1 MPFSSTMHILVVDD
15 DPVALTVLALA
26 VKRLG
31 HEVVSATDGDQAL
44 ATYQRLRPRVVISD
58 WCMPTM
64 TGVELC
70 RQIRAE
76 SDVEQPYF
84 MLVTSLSARENTLEG
99 FRAGADDYMVK
110 PVDPEILESRLR
122 VAERTVGALR
132 VKKEQALRQVVETC
146 QSVVGYEHPALLES
160 LRQLSQV
167 YVEQNA
173 FAKARAFLRR
183 QVAISEK
190 DGNHETV
197 AKLKESLAEINAHE
211 EALLETG
218 T

>member
-1 MPFSSTMHILVVDD
+1 MHILVVDD
-15 DPVALTVLALA
+15 NPVALKVLALA

-31 HEVVSATDGDQAL
+31 HEVVSATDGDEAL

-76 SDVEQPYF
+76 SEVEQPYF

-99 FRAGADDYMVK
+99 FRAGADDYMVQ
-110 PVDPEILESRLR
+110 PVDPEVLESRLR

-160 LRQLSQV
+160 LRELSQI

-183 QVAISEK
+183 QLAISEK
-190 DGNHETV
+190 DGNLETA
-197 AKLKESLAEINAHE
+197 AKLRLSLAEISTHE